1 MNTITN
7 QGWQCPV
14 CKHVYSPV
22 MIECVHCSNPNT
34 GSAAKDGYAMIDFK
48 AKLAN
53 DLIKMD
59 INSLKD
65 FRLSLPLLYPS
76 GGWVLIKIKW
86 NDDSFY
92 VCDDWGAW
100 VQANTIS
107 ALDIF
112 EKHAKEASIKYGV
125 DADSRQIFCAKTTK
139 EELFSK
145 IVQIANASIF
155 AAKNVSDAQDKRK
168 VRAAAE
174 TKRKA
179 TK

>member
-1 MNTITN
+1 
-7 QGWQCPV
+7 
-14 CKHVYSPV
+14 
-22 MIECVHCSNPNT
+22 
-34 GSAAKDGYAMIDFK
+34 MIDFK

-59 INSLKD
+59 IDSLKD
-65 FRLSLPLLYPS
+65 FTVNLPLLYPRC
-76 GGWVLIKIKW
+76 GWVSIKIEW

-92 VCDDWGAW
+92 VCDSGRAWLEAIAIGA
-100 VQANTIS
+100 VD
-107 ALDIF
+107 LF
-112 EKHAKEASIKYGV
+112 EEHAKEAARKYNV
-125 DADSRQIFCAKTTK
+125 DADSRHIFCEKTKK

-155 AAKNVSDAQDKRK
+155 AAKNVSDAQDKRNRE

-174 TKRKA
+174 TTIKE